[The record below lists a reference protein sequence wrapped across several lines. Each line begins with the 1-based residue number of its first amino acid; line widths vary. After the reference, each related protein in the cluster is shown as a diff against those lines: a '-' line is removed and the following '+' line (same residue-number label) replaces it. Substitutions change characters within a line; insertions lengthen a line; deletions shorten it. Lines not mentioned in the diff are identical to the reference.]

1 LLPEERLSYNNGERF
16 CAPVCRSRR
25 PDAATGTDR
34 GVFVTVIV
42 YDLEMSVRR
51 KKEQVAEIIEF
62 GAVKVVVRNGR
73 PEAADTFQ
81 TFVRPVVSP
90 RLTEDTTLFTGIRQ
104 EQVEN
109 APILAEAIRRFT
121 DWIGTTEYY
130 LCSWGPDDRRQLIA
144 ECKRHGIPLDWMI
157 NHNDLQR
164 LLSKELRLEKH
175 QQIGL
180 MNALEMLGIPFT
192 GSHHRALDDAI
203 NTARIL
209 LKMYD
214 RLQLKKNRLS
224 EYADPESEVVY
235 STGHFANQPFAG
247 LSALLAERD

>member
-1 LLPEERLSYNNGERF
+1 M
-16 CAPVCRSRR
+16 
-25 PDAATGTDR
+25 R
-34 GVFVTVIV
+34 GISVTVIV

-62 GAVKVVVRNGR
+62 GAVKVEVRDGQ
-73 PEAADTFQ
+73 PQTGDTFQ

-109 APILAEAIRRFT
+109 APTLAEAIRLFT
-121 DWIGTTEYY
+121 DWIGTSEYY
-130 LCSWGPDDRRQLIA
+130 LCSWGPDDRRQLIL

-157 NHNDLQR
+157 NHNDLQN
-164 LLSKELRLEKH
+164 LLSKTLRLEKH

-180 MNALEMLGIPFT
+180 MNALEMLGLPFT
-192 GSHHRALDDAI
+192 GSHHRALDDAL
-203 NTARIL
+203 NTAQIL
-209 LKMYD
+209 VKMYD

-235 STGHFANQPFAG
+235 RTGHFANQPFAG
-247 LSALLAERD
+247 LSALLAEKD